1 MVLLLL
7 GAIWAAFLLPPLL
20 RARAEHRPHGSIVD
34 FRRQLHVL
42 GRTTPATPS
51 LGLRPSQP
59 ASRPALGLTPPAA
72 YGPVARGAT
81 AAPVRRSGAAK
92 RRRDVFFGLLG
103 LMTGSLLLS
112 FVPAFG
118 FLLIAHVVLD
128 VVFVAYVAALVYL
141 RNLAAEREMKVRF
154 MPQAQPEPAFAL
166 RQSAN

>member
-42 GRTTPATPS
+42 ARATPPSPS

-72 YGPVARGAT
+72 YGPVSR
-81 AAPVRRSGAAK
+81 AAAGPMRRSGAAK

-103 LMTGSLLLS
+103 LMAGSLLLS

-118 FLLIAHVVLD
+118 FLLIAHIALD
-128 VVFVAYVAALVYL
+128 IVFVAYVAALVYL

-154 MPQAQPEPAFAL
+154 MPQGQPEPAFAL